1 MSKDSFDFDKQD
13 IEKIIKLFLEKDGL
27 EKIKDTFGEDT
38 LKDDEV
44 KRAINT
50 ARFHKYFPNRVD
62 SVLSS
67 IKNLEK
73 MANTYNYFFEKK
85 EVKNSLTQIR
95 KAVSSLEKSFNEAL
109 DKLENDETKNN
120 SSKSGEQKIEETL
133 KKTMDNLNYFYT
145 RSENPKHK
153 VWQDSF
159 KNNIKSEESKDEN
172 E

>member
-1 MSKDSFDFDKQD
+1 MSKDAFDFDKQD

-67 IKNLEK
+67 IKNLER
-73 MANTYNYFFEKK
+73 MANTYNYFFERT
-85 EVKNSLTQIR
+85 EVRKSLSQIN
-95 KAVSSLEKSFNEAL
+95 KAVRNLENSFREAL

-120 SSKSGEQKIEETL
+120 SLVSEEQKIEETF
-133 KKTMDNLNYFYT
+133 KKTMDNLTYFYT
-145 RSENPKHK
+145 KSENPKHK
-153 VWQDSF
+153 VWQESSK
-159 KNNIKSEESKDEN
+159 KNKNRDES
-172 E
+172 

>member
-1 MSKDSFDFDKQD
+1 MSKDAFDFDKQD

-67 IKNLEK
+67 IKNLER
-73 MANTYNYFFEKK
+73 MANTYNYFFERT
-85 EVKNSLTQIR
+85 EVRKSLSQIN
-95 KAVSSLEKSFNEAL
+95 KAVRNLENSFREAL

-120 SSKSGEQKIEETL
+120 SLVSEEQKIEETF

-145 RSENPKHK
+145 KSENPKHK
-153 VWQDSF
+153 IWQESSK
-159 KNNIKSEESKDEN
+159 KNKNRDEF
-172 E
+172 

>member
-1 MSKDSFDFDKQD
+1 MSKDAFDFDKQD

-67 IKNLEK
+67 IKNLER
-73 MANTYNYFFEKK
+73 MANTYNYFFERS
-85 EVKNSLTQIR
+85 EVRKSLSQIN
-95 KAVSSLEKSFNEAL
+95 KAVRSLENSFREAL
-109 DKLENDETKNN
+109 DKLENDESKNN
-120 SSKSGEQKIEETL
+120 SLVSEEQKIEETF

-145 RSENPKHK
+145 KSENPKHK
-153 VWQDSF
+153 VWQESSK
-159 KNNIKSEESKDEN
+159 KNKNRDES
-172 E
+172 

>member
-1 MSKDSFDFDKQD
+1 MSKDAFDFDKQD

-67 IKNLEK
+67 IKNLER
-73 MANTYNYFFEKK
+73 MANTYNYFFERT
-85 EVKNSLTQIR
+85 EVRKSLSQIN
-95 KAVSSLEKSFNEAL
+95 KAVRNLENSFREAL

-120 SSKSGEQKIEETL
+120 SLVSEEQKIEETF

>member
-27 EKIKDTFGEDT
+27 EKIKDTFGEDA
-38 LKDDEV
+38 LKDHEV

-73 MANTYNYFFEKK
+73 MANTYNYFFEKS
-85 EVKNSLTQIR
+85 EVKKSLTQIR
-95 KAVSSLEKSFNEAL
+95 KAFNSLENSFNEAL
-109 DKLENDETKNN
+109 DKLENDETEN
-120 SSKSGEQKIEETL
+120 SSFKSEEQKIEETF
-133 KKTMDNLNYFYT
+133 KKTMNNLSFFYT
-145 RSENPKHK
+145 NSDNPKHK
-153 VWQDSF
+153 VWQESF
-159 KNNIKSEESKDEN
+159 NNNKKRYESKDAN

>member
-1 MSKDSFDFDKQD
+1 MSKDAFDFDKQD

-67 IKNLEK
+67 IKNLER
-73 MANTYNYFFEKK
+73 MANTYNYFFERS
-85 EVKNSLTQIR
+85 EVRKSLSQIN
-95 KAVSSLEKSFNEAL
+95 KAVRSLENSFREAL
-109 DKLENDETKNN
+109 DKLENDESKNN
-120 SSKSGEQKIEETL
+120 SLVSEEQKIEETF

-145 RSENPKHK
+145 KSENPKHK
-153 VWQDSF
+153 VWQESSK
-159 KNNIKSEESKDEN
+159 KNKNSDEF
-172 E
+172 